1 MRLAT
6 AALWLRE
13 RGLSLD
19 VFQLKHCA
27 KEIAEARDK
36 TFKGKQGLPRENL
49 LHYYQ
54 LLQQIVNDYH
64 IDVSTS
70 IGNLDESFVHFD
82 LKSRKVI
89 AERNAKTVYQLS
101 CLTGEQLKHIT
112 VVSFVSS
119 DGHSFPT

>member
-1 MRLAT
+1 MGLAT

-13 RGLSLD
+13 RGLPLD
-19 VFQLKHCA
+19 IFQLKHCA

-119 DGHSFPT
+119 DGHSFAT